1 MYHGNMI
8 YSLQVEK
15 HVLGGLLKHPQVF
28 PEIDPFLTE
37 NDFYSK
43 VHSTIYLVIKSCLL
57 AGKNIDKV
65 LVANEIKNLG
75 VSFKDEINIF
85 DYVDNLAFTQITESA
100 TQKAAEELYKIRV
113 RRDLSGT
120 LEEAIK
126 FLETNGN
133 NSLDEIVSNVDG
145 IINDKVSSYGIDEE
159 PQNIFHDV
167 EDVIEQIGNKPAEE
181 NGYATSFSDFNR
193 YYGGL
198 KPGNLYAV
206 CSRPGQGKTTF
217 LNWIAFQ
224 TYLTSKAHP
233 KVLYLD
239 TEMSTLEIKFRLTSA
254 LTGVSVWHLETGNWR
269 KNPDMVEKVRAA
281 WPKVKDY
288 SYFHHHVGN
297 KNVDQICSLIR
308 RWHFKHVGRGEPCLI
323 VYDYVKLTGEKVGN
337 NWAEYQAIG
346 DKIDKLKKIAEEIN
360 APLLTAM
367 QLNRSGESATDD
379 SSAIALSDRLQWFA
393 TFVAIFRRKTLE
405 EIAVDGEQFG
415 THKLIPLKSRHQ
427 GQHAP
432 GHQDLIRRS
441 IYGKFRYV
449 QNFLNFNVD
458 NFRVDE
464 QGSLIDIVNNE
475 NASYEMEDG
484 ETSNQGELL

>member
-1 MYHGNMI
+1 
-8 YSLQVEK
+8 
-15 HVLGGLLKHPQVF
+15 
-28 PEIDPFLTE
+28 
-37 NDFYSK
+37 
-43 VHSTIYLVIKSCLL
+43 
-57 AGKNIDKV
+57 
-65 LVANEIKNLG
+65 
-75 VSFKDEINIF
+75 
-85 DYVDNLAFTQITESA
+85 
-100 TQKAAEELYKIRV
+100 
-113 RRDLSGT
+113 
-120 LEEAIK
+120 
-126 FLETNGN
+126 
-133 NSLDEIVSNVDG
+133 
-145 IINDKVSSYGIDEE
+145 
-159 PQNIFHDV
+159 
-167 EDVIEQIGNKPAEE
+167 
-181 NGYATSFSDFNR
+181 
-193 YYGGL
+193 
-198 KPGNLYAV
+198 
-206 CSRPGQGKTTF
+206 
-217 LNWIAFQ
+217 
-224 TYLTSKAHP
+224 
-233 KVLYLD
+233 
-239 TEMSTLEIKFRLTSA
+239 
-254 LTGVSVWHLETGNWR
+254 
-269 KNPDMVEKVRAA
+269 MVEKVRAA

-441 IYGKFRYV
+441 INGKFRYV